1 MHSQGDAAD
10 RTRFAQ
16 NMHLR
21 MRYRMKKSSFFY
33 GLQERVVMSVGA
45 HQQRFPGGNYVMMSV
60 ALKKEKVIL
69 DSSRRMA
76 QAEIH
81 AAITRNSVRLF

>member
-1 MHSQGDAAD
+1 
-10 RTRFAQ
+10 
-16 NMHLR
+16 
-21 MRYRMKKSSFFY
+21 
-33 GLQERVVMSVGA
+33 MSVGA